1 DLRAD
6 SDGRLLVLVPAGKS
20 AKAGFPRLDGE
31 KDRDDAKGK
40 EKTVAGAVK
49 AEAGKPV
56 QLKAGKKNVIQLPVR
71 RDVMT
76 IAFQWDGASLEKQ
89 DYPRYVLESV
99 DGAYSATRTP
109 KDDLVKGDEYLQL
122 GFAGLVSGKRYR
134 LTRWHDAE
142 SSERVFEGVP
152 GWQLL
157 DQPRACTDAGAE
169 DPREAELESEA
180 AKEEA

>member
-40 EKTVAGAVK
+40 EKTAAGVVK

-56 QLKAGKKNVIQLPVR
+56 ELKAGKKNVIQLPVR

-76 IAFQWDGASLEKQ
+76 IAFRVDVTPDAE
-89 DYPRYVLESV
+89 YPSFVLESD
-99 DGAYSATRTP
+99 DGAYRVKLSP
-109 KDDLVKGDEYLQL
+109 KDDLEPNDDVLELR
-122 GFAGLVSGKRYR
+122 FAGLVPGRKYTLVR
-134 LTRWHDAE
+134 RWDAE
-142 SSERVFEGVP
+142 HAEVLFRDVP
-152 GWQLL
+152 YSQAV
-157 DQPRACTDAGAE
+157 DQQRP
-169 DPREAELESEA
+169 
-180 AKEEA
+180 